1 MSDPILVHM
10 PNGPAPV
17 WAAGRG
23 ATSRP
28 STSKKR
34 SIKEAGDRGTVA
46 EIAESNYYKEISRD
60 TKRDTLKTLERATPK
75 HRPCFHLALSLLPY
89 RSRL

>member
-1 MSDPILVHM
+1 M

-17 WAAGRG
+17 WAAGSE
-23 ATSRP
+23 ATRRP
-28 STSKKR
+28 NTSKR
-34 SIKEAGDRGTVA
+34 RPIQEAGDRGTVA
-46 EIAESNYYKEISRD
+46 EIAESIYYKERSRD
-60 TKRDTLKTLERATPK
+60 TKRDTLKTLERATPL